1 MAGKSYSRF
10 DNRLRVRL
18 NGQWC
23 VYCGEWATQDEHFP
37 PATYSRNGVILPVC
51 RECNGL
57 AGTTWATDFI
67 ERVAHVREKLR
78 HKYRNVLESPE
89 WAQWELS
96 ELSYSLRQKVQKWQ
110 ELRKFILKRLAW
122 DAATYL
128 SLIDRGQDF
137 AQAVAGMSTII
148 ASEKAKLRSQTAL
161 SQTPA
166 NNETP
171 TSTWKQTAW
180 TF

>member
-110 ELRKFILKRLAW
+110 ELRKLSHQKKQNCARKPPCHKRPLITKHPHRLGSKRLG
-122 DAATYL
+122 L
-128 SLIDRGQDF
+128 F
-137 AQAVAGMSTII
+137 
-148 ASEKAKLRSQTAL
+148 ESQSAIC
-161 SQTPA
+161 A
-166 NNETP
+166 N
-171 TSTWKQTAW
+171 SG
-180 TF
+180 